1 MSIPP
6 TTGTMTSP
14 DCYATSD
21 TETVTT
27 AATFHLGDPA
37 AVHLRVGLVV
47 FRCQS
52 GPTCQLRWLAEAV
65 DVPDLGDKHRAE
77 YGADPRNGLN
87 GLIAGVSTQPV
98 SNQLGEQL
106 DLAV

>member
-1 MSIPP
+1 MR
-6 TTGTMTSP
+6 GQALHGFDRSP
-14 DCYATSD
+14 ADQPRAL
-21 TETVTT
+21 
-27 AATFHLGDPA
+27 FGDPA

-52 GPTCQLRWLAEAV
+52 SPTCQLRWLAEAA
-65 DVPDLGDKHRAE
+65 DVPDLGNKHRAE
-77 YGADPRNGLN
+77 YWADPRNGLN